1 MPFVTVNGVRL
12 SYTDSAA
19 SGGPGGPGV
28 PVLLVSPAAARASVW
43 AAHQVPALLAAGFR
57 VVTFDNRGSAPSDTP
72 PGPYRVADLVADTAG
87 LIRALGIGPCHVV
100 GASLGAMVA
109 QELALVRP
117 DLVRSLVL
125 LSTRGRTDFLRAAL
139 ATVSAAAVRGHT
151 SLPPRYVAVNSLLQL
166 FSPATLC
173 ADTAA
178 SDWLDLMLAFPQ
190 QGEGA
195 AMQYEATAI
204 PDRLAALTAV
214 TTPTLVIAFTDDVI
228 MPVSLVREV
237 ADAIPDARFA
247 QFDHCGHFGFLERPD
262 EVDKTIVEFLLSS

>member
-1 MPFVTVNGVRL
+1 MSLMPSVTVNGVRL
-12 SYTDSAA
+12 AYSDVGA
-19 SGGPGGPGV
+19 GD
-28 PVLLVSPAAARASVW
+28 PVLLVSPAASRSTVW

-57 VVTFDNRGSAPSDTP
+57 VITFDNRGSAPSDTP

-87 LIRALGIGPCHVV
+87 LVRALGIGPCHVV

-125 LSTRGRTDFLRAAL
+125 LSTRGRTDFLRTVL
-139 ATVSAAAVRGHT
+139 APVSAAAVREQAG
-151 SLPPRYVAVNSLLQL
+151 LPPRYVAVNSMLQL
-166 FSPATLC
+166 FSPTTLC
-173 ADTAA
+173 ADAAA

-195 AMQYEATAI
+195 ALQYEATAI
-204 PDRLAALTAV
+204 PDRLAALTAI
-214 TTPTLVIAFTDDVI
+214 TRPALVIAFTDDVI

-237 ADAIPDARFA
+237 ADAIPDARYV
-247 QFDHCGHFGFLERPD
+247 QFDDCGHFGFLERPD
-262 EVDKTIVEFLLSS
+262 HVNKTIVEFLHTC